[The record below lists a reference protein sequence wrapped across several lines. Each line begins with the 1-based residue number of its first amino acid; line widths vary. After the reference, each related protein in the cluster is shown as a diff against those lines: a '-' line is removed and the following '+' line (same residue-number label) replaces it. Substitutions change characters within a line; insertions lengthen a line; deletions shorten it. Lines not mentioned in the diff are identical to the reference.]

1 MTTLKSIIRP
11 VNASYKSSAREIEG
25 RFKEKAKHCRQKL
38 DQYIA
43 AHDGAAIIAYNE
55 YIHLLLSVHESCSE
69 VLDWDSFTSEQ
80 EPISPVFWPLWE
92 NEAQFGLMKYEPTF
106 LDIITGK
113 DRRKI
118 RSLREKLV
126 EARAEDIE
134 VHLFNQKNYFKNK
147 DDWERIQLIKNG
159 IKHSDP
165 AAYKAAIDFFDPYA
179 KITHLGSSLVYDLHN
194 DHVSMDVYID
204 GAAIIP
210 GYSLTQTGSGNLI
223 IDQLAL
229 ERFNEIYYDYICSC
243 ALFLAR
249 ETFALLPVRYV
260 YVNVMQN
267 LLNALDDGTKNN
279 AVLCVKFNPD
289 VLEQENEEA
298 LECLKVLINI
308 PGNSP
313 FSHINNFSAHT
324 KLINEGDVYHQADH

>member
-11 VNASYKSSAREIEG
+11 VNASYKSSAREIE
-25 RFKEKAKHCRQKL
+25 RHSKETAKHYRQKL
-38 DQYIA
+38 NRYVA
-43 AHDGAAIIAYNE
+43 AHDNAAIIAYNE
-55 YIHLLLSVHESCSE
+55 YIHLLLSVHEGCSE

-80 EPISPVFWPLWE
+80 EPIIPVFWPLWE
-92 NEAQFGLMKYEPTF
+92 NEAQFDLMKYEPSF
-106 LDIITGK
+106 LDVITGQ

-126 EARAEDIE
+126 EARAQDIE
-134 VHLFNQKNYFKNK
+134 VHLFNQKTYFKNK
-147 DDWERIQLIKNG
+147 DDWERIQVIKKG
-159 IKHSDP
+159 IKKSDP

-179 KITHLGSSLVYDLHN
+179 KVTHLGSSLIYDIHN
-194 DHVSMDVYID
+194 DHIKMDVYID
-204 GAAIIP
+204 GVAIVP
-210 GYSLTQTGSGNLI
+210 EYTLTQTVSGNLI
-223 IDQLAL
+223 INPLTL
-229 ERFNEIYYDYICSC
+229 ERFNEIYHDYICSC

-267 LLNALDDGTKNN
+267 LLNTSDDDTGNN

-289 VLEQENEEA
+289 VVKQENELA
-298 LECLKVLINI
+298 LKHLKALIYI

-313 FSHINNFSAHT
+313 FSAINNFSAQT
-324 KLINEGDVYHQADH
+324 MIMNEGDLHHQADH